1 MSEFTHEDLEWLEE
15 HGFEKKREKLYQFKS
30 QGEFKI
36 TIWALEDGC
45 WCQIQLDSDSEIYAH
60 TAATLKDAIKKAV
73 SKLQD
78 AHAKRSNSINFI
90 TRITSKFVCGY
101 EKGVTTPSV
110 KQFIESLSIDELR
123 YIVTKFSEWYNDE
136 GCPYVQHDFK
146 CDFYNEEEFA
156 EDADRGNCPYEEYT
170 NACWVKYFLE
180 QYRLEKHEK

>member
-15 HGFEKKREKLYQFKS
+15 HGFEQKNDGTYKFIDSYFH
-30 QGEFKI
+30 I
-36 TIWALEDGC
+36 TLWAMTKGF
-45 WCQIQLDSDSEIYAH
+45 WCQISLENDTKLYEAFAD
-60 TAATLKDAIKKAV
+60 TLKDAVKTAV
-73 SKLQD
+73 RQLED
-78 AHAKRSNSINFI
+78 AHAKRRVAIQFI
-90 TRITSKFVCGY
+90 TRLTSKFVCGY

-123 YIVTKFSEWYNDE
+123 YIVGKFSEWYNNE

-156 EDADRGNCPYEEYT
+156 EDASRENCPYEEYT

-180 QYRLEKHEK
+180 QYKLEKHEK